1 MMTLNLIEIFG
12 MFGKPFKATTRV
24 IAYMPTLLTS
34 FVDSVIFI
42 LETSVSD
49 EATERNG
56 YFFLKL

>member
-1 MMTLNLIEIFG
+1 MVTLKLIYIFG
-12 MFGKPFKATTRV
+12 MLGKSFKATTRV

-49 EATERNG
+49 DATERNG
-56 YFFLKL
+56 YSF